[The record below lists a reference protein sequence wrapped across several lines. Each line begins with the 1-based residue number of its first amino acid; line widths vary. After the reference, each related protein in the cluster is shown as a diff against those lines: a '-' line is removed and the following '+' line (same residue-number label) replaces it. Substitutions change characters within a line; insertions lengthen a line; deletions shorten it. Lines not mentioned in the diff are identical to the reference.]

1 MTTARA
7 ARRQVTN
14 LDMQHALSTQLL
26 VKHRLTTVWLDRIW
40 DAGIPQVELSCE
52 RQHLD
57 YRNKAQ
63 VGELGY
69 WFRDSQLKVH
79 AVHSPVYNDEVAG
92 RSGPDA
98 IVTITERVKSKRLPM
113 VDEIKRALDM
123 AEVFPFRYLIQHLGV
138 PGEEFDE
145 FKVDAAFT
153 ALEELTLFARQRGV
167 EILLENIPN
176 GLSSAERLLTFF
188 DLTHL
193 NLNVCFDIGHAH
205 MNEGIES
212 AYRLLKPRIR
222 STHLHDNNGT
232 DDVHLFPLK
241 DNAGTIDWR
250 AAMNLL
256 RSAPDQYPLLL
267 EVHEVPDLQNPV
279 REAQTILEKLE
290 GLPSSHE

>member
-1 MTTARA
+1 
-7 ARRQVTN
+7 
-14 LDMQHALSTQLL
+14 MQHALSTQLF

-40 DAGIPQVELSCE
+40 DAEIPLVELVCE

-63 VGELGY
+63 VSELGY

-79 AVHSPVYNDEVAG
+79 AVHSPVFNDEVAG

-113 VDEIKRALDM
+113 VDEIKRTLDM

-145 FKVDAAFT
+145 FKVDAAFS
-153 ALEELTLFARQRGV
+153 ALEELMLFARQRGV

-176 GLSSAERLLTFF
+176 GLSSAERLLTFL

-193 NLNVCFDIGHAH
+193 NLNFCFDVGHAH
-205 MNEGIES
+205 MNEGVES
-212 AYRLLKPRIR
+212 AYRLMKSRIR

-232 DDVHLFPLK
+232 DDAHLFPLK
-241 DNAGTIDWR
+241 NQGGTVDWR
-250 AAMNLL
+250 AAMHLL
-256 RSAPDQYPLLL
+256 RSASTQYPLVL
-267 EVHEVPDLQNPV
+267 EPREDQEIGEPV
-279 REAQTILEKLE
+279 REAQAIFEQLE
-290 GLPSSHE
+290 GFPSSHE